1 MNLPTICTVLV
12 FANQFRLTG
21 KAALFFFP
29 PINHSIVH
37 RHAWDLFACHHEI
50 STYHR
55 RLNAII
61 K

>member
-21 KAALFFFP
+21 KAALFSS
-29 PINHSIVH
+29 HRSIIRLCIGMH
-37 RHAWDLFACHHEI
+37 GIYLHAI
-50 STYHR
+50 M
-55 RLNAII
+55 